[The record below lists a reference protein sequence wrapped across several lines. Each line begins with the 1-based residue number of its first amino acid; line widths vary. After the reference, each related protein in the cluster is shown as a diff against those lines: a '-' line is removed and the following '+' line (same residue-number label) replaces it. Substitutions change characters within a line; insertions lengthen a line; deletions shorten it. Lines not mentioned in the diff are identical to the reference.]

1 MNSATNVSTVHFVGV
16 GKNHALT
23 QRVDALS
30 SHVVQAQN
38 NVLRGHNDRLA
49 RCWRQNIVSR
59 HHQGTR
65 FELRFQGQR
74 YVNRHLVAIEVS
86 VISGTHQWVQLDS
99 LTFDQYWL
107 ECLNTQTV
115 QCWRTV

>member
-1 MNSATNVSTVHFVGV
+1 MDSATDVSTVHFVGV
-16 GKNHALT
+16 GKYHALT
-23 QRVDALS
+23 QRVNALS

-49 RCWRQNIVSR
+49 RCWRQNVVSR
-59 HHQGTR
+59 HHQCAC
-65 FELRFQGQR
+65 FELCFQGQR

-86 VISGTHQWVQLDS
+86 VVSGTNQWVQLDS
-99 LTFDQYWL
+99 LAFNQHRF

-115 QCWRTV
+115 KRRCTV